1 MVLLGPYVS
10 NLTGRITQP
19 GKLQVNAEK
28 TLSFLLGHSVFFF
41 FTCLLFPS
49 QYLQFPTCYKLKV
62 LFAVS
67 VLLTLRGQ

>member
-41 FTCLLFPS
+41 FLMSSFSLSISPIS
-49 QYLQFPTCYKLKV
+49 YML
-62 LFAVS
+62 
-67 VLLTLRGQ
+67 